1 MQQCIPGMGIMHFLN
16 VQTNIAITA
25 IAVGLKMALTP
36 FLRRRNEKEKMSA
49 ARNSIRKIFNEDAID
64 VDFFEVK

>member
-36 FLRRRNEKEKMSA
+36 FLRRRNEKEKMNA

-64 VDFFEVK
+64 IDFFEVK